1 MRALWCGCAVRECM
15 AHGARTAEAVTV
27 NAANMSSTKRAAW
40 SAGDADGRRARRLNP
55 CFLYPKCLLH
65 KYLVR
70 TYEHY
75 YINEVC
81 YTRCFDF
88 LKIAIACTTYSIYG

>member
-40 SAGDADGRRARRLNP
+40 SAGDGRRTTGAT
-55 CFLYPKCLLH
+55 PKPLFP
-65 KYLVR
+65 KP
-70 TYEHY
+70 
-75 YINEVC
+75 
-81 YTRCFDF
+81 
-88 LKIAIACTTYSIYG
+88 

>member
-27 NAANMSSTKRAAW
+27 NAANMSSTTRRGVRMTRRTPKPWSTRATE
-40 SAGDADGRRARRLNP
+40 N
-55 CFLYPKCLLH
+55 

-70 TYEHY
+70 TYKQY
-75 YINEVC
+75 YINVLW
-81 YTRCFDF
+81 Y
-88 LKIAIACTTYSIYG
+88 I